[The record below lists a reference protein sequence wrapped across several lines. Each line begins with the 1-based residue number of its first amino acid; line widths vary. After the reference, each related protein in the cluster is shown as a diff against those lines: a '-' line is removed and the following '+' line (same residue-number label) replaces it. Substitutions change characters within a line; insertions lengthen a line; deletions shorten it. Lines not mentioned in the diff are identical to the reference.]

1 MFGIHFKEKKMND
14 YHDLF
19 LKSEVLII
27 VAVFEKIRNSSLE
40 SYELCPSYYLN
51 APALT
56 WDAMLNIAKV

>member
-56 WDAMLNIAKV
+56 